1 MLNLLA
7 SKVMTYVFIG
17 IIVVAVIVYMIFS
30 SRQRKKQ
37 VEEDRKKKD
46 AICAGT
52 KVITIGGIV
61 GTVVAV
67 EDSEFLLSSEGSVI
81 RLDKRAIYQME
92 LPEGVNVN
100 AVAEEK
106 PEEKVEEKVE
116 EVAPAQDA
124 PATLEAKEG
133 EAPVETAT
141 EEVKTEEVKEEAEK
155 APAKKPAAKKTSAK
169 KTTKK

>member
-17 IIVVAVIVYMIFS
+17 VVIVAVIAYMIFS
-30 SRQRKKQ
+30 SKQRKKQ

-67 EDSEFLLSSEGSVI
+67 EDAEFLLSSEGSVI

-92 LPEGVNVN
+92 LPEGVKIDG
-100 AVAEEK
+100 AADE
-106 PEEKVEEKVE
+106 
-116 EVAPAQDA
+116 
-124 PATLEAKEG
+124 
-133 EAPVETAT
+133 
-141 EEVKTEEVKEEAEK
+141 KTEEVKEEVKEEVAPAEPVTSEAKDGDAPVVEVKEEVAVEVVEEKPAEKK
-155 APAKKPAAKKTSAK
+155 APAKKATKKTSK
-169 KTTKK
+169 K

>member
-17 IIVVAVIVYMIFS
+17 VIIVAVIAYMIFS
-30 SRQRKKQ
+30 SKQRKKQ

-67 EDSEFLLSSEGSVI
+67 EDTEFLLSSEGSVI

-92 LPEGVNVN
+92 LPEGVKIDG
-100 AVAEEK
+100 AAEE
-106 PEEKVEEKVE
+106 
-116 EVAPAQDA
+116 
-124 PATLEAKEG
+124 
-133 EAPVETAT
+133 
-141 EEVKTEEVKEEAEK
+141 KTEEVKEDVKEEVAPAEPVTLEAKDGDAPVVEVKEEVAVEVVEEKPAEKK
-155 APAKKPAAKKTSAK
+155 APAKKATKKTSK
-169 KTTKK
+169 K

>member
-17 IIVVAVIVYMIFS
+17 VIIVAVIAYMIFS
-30 SRQRKKQ
+30 SKQRKKQ

-92 LPEGVNVN
+92 LPEGVKIDG
-100 AVAEEK
+100 AAEEK
-106 PEEKVEEKVE
+106 TEEAKEEVKE
-116 EVAPAQDA
+116 EVAPAE
-124 PATLEAKEG
+124 PVTLEAKDG
-133 EAPVETAT
+133 DAPVD
-141 EEVKTEEVKEEAEK
+141 EVKEEVAVEVVEEK
-155 APAKKPAAKKTSAK
+155 APAKKATKKTSK
-169 KTTKK
+169 K

>member
-7 SKVMTYVFIG
+7 TSKVMTYVFIG
-17 IIVVAVIVYMIFS
+17 VIILAVIAYMIFS
-30 SRQRKKQ
+30 SKQRKKQ

-92 LPEGVNVN
+92 LPEGVKIDG
-100 AVAEEK
+100 AAEEK
-106 PEEKVEEKVE
+106 TEEAKEEVKE
-116 EVAPAQDA
+116 EVAPAEPVTSEAKDGDA
-124 PATLEAKEG
+124 P
-133 EAPVETAT
+133 V
-141 EEVKTEEVKEEAEK
+141 VEVKEEVAVEVVEEKPAEKK
-155 APAKKPAAKKTSAK
+155 APAKKATRKTSK
-169 KTTKK
+169 K

>member
-17 IIVVAVIVYMIFS
+17 VIIVAVIAYMIFS
-30 SRQRKKQ
+30 SKQRKKQ

-92 LPEGVNVN
+92 LPEGVKIDG
-100 AVAEEK
+100 AAEEK
-106 PEEKVEEKVE
+106 PVEEVKEEVKE
-116 EVAPAQDA
+116 EVAPAE
-124 PATLEAKEG
+124 PVTLEAKDG
-133 EAPVETAT
+133 DAPV
-141 EEVKTEEVKEEAEK
+141 VEVKEEVAVEVVEEKPAEKK
-155 APAKKPAAKKTSAK
+155 APAKKATKKTSK
-169 KTTKK
+169 K

>member
-1 MLNLLA
+1 MMNLLA

-17 IIVVAVIVYMIFS
+17 VIVVAVIAYMIFS

-92 LPEGVNVN
+92 LPEG
-100 AVAEEK
+100 AKIEGAAEEK
-106 PEEKVEEKVE
+106 TEEKVEEKVE
-116 EVAPAQDA
+116 EAAPVEDT
-124 PATLEAKEG
+124 PVTLEAKDG
-133 EAPVETAT
+133 EMPVETVETA
-141 EEVKTEEVKEEAEK
+141 EVKEEVKEEENP
-155 APAKKPAAKKTSAK
+155 APAKPAK
-169 KTTKK
+169 KTTKKTAKK

>member
-17 IIVVAVIVYMIFS
+17 VIIVAVIAYMIFS
-30 SRQRKKQ
+30 SKQRKKQ

-92 LPEGVNVN
+92 LPEGVKIDG
-100 AVAEEK
+100 AAEEK
-106 PEEKVEEKVE
+106 TE
-116 EVAPAQDA
+116 
-124 PATLEAKEG
+124 EAK
-133 EAPVETAT
+133 
-141 EEVKTEEVKEEAEK
+141 EEVKEEAAPAEPVTLESKDGEAPVEEVKEEVVEEKVAEEK
-155 APAKKPAAKKTSAK
+155 APAKKATKKTSK
-169 KTTKK
+169 K

>member
-17 IIVVAVIVYMIFS
+17 VIIVAVIAYMIFS
-30 SRQRKKQ
+30 SKQRKKQ

-67 EDSEFLLSSEGSVI
+67 EDTEFLLSSEGSVI

-92 LPEGVNVN
+92 LPEGVKIDG
-100 AVAEEK
+100 AAEE
-106 PEEKVEEKVE
+106 
-116 EVAPAQDA
+116 
-124 PATLEAKEG
+124 
-133 EAPVETAT
+133 
-141 EEVKTEEVKEEAEK
+141 KTEEVKEEVKEEVAPAEPVTSEAKDGDAPVVEVKEEVAVEVVEEKPAEKK
-155 APAKKPAAKKTSAK
+155 APAKKATKKTSK
-169 KTTKK
+169 K

>member
-17 IIVVAVIVYMIFS
+17 VIIVAVIAYMIFS
-30 SRQRKKQ
+30 SKQRKKQ

-92 LPEGVNVN
+92 LPEGVKIDG
-100 AVAEEK
+100 AAEEK
-106 PEEKVEEKVE
+106 TEEAKEEVKE
-116 EVAPAQDA
+116 EVAPAE
-124 PATLEAKEG
+124 PVTLEAKDG
-133 EAPVETAT
+133 DAPV
-141 EEVKTEEVKEEAEK
+141 VEVKEEVAVEVVEEK
-155 APAKKPAAKKTSAK
+155 APAKKATKKTSK
-169 KTTKK
+169 K

>member
-17 IIVVAVIVYMIFS
+17 VIIVAVIAYMIFS
-30 SRQRKKQ
+30 SKQRKKQ

-92 LPEGVNVN
+92 LPEGVKIDG
-100 AVAEEK
+100 AAEE
-106 PEEKVEEKVE
+106 
-116 EVAPAQDA
+116 
-124 PATLEAKEG
+124 
-133 EAPVETAT
+133 
-141 EEVKTEEVKEEAEK
+141 KTEEVKEEVKEEVAPAEPVTLEAKDGDAPVVEGKEEVAVEVVEEKPAEKK
-155 APAKKPAAKKTSAK
+155 APAKKATKKTSK
-169 KTTKK
+169 K

>member
-17 IIVVAVIVYMIFS
+17 VIIVAVIAYMIFS
-30 SRQRKKQ
+30 SKQRKKQ

-92 LPEGVNVN
+92 LPEGVKIDG
-100 AVAEEK
+100 AAEEK
-106 PEEKVEEKVE
+106 TEEAKEEVKE
-116 EVAPAQDA
+116 EVAPAE
-124 PATLEAKEG
+124 PVTLEAKDG
-133 EAPVETAT
+133 EAPVE
-141 EEVKTEEVKEEAEK
+141 EVKEEVVEEKVAEEK
-155 APAKKPAAKKTSAK
+155 APAKKATKKTSK
-169 KTTKK
+169 K

>member
-17 IIVVAVIVYMIFS
+17 VIIVAVIAYMIFS

-92 LPEGVNVN
+92 LPEGVKIDD
-100 AVAEEK
+100 VAEEK
-106 PEEKVEEKVE
+106 PVE
-116 EVAPAQDA
+116 EV
-124 PATLEAKEG
+124 K
-133 EAPVETAT
+133 
-141 EEVKTEEVKEEAEK
+141 EEVKEEAAPAEPVTLEAKDGEAPVEEVKEEVVEEKVAEEK
-155 APAKKPAAKKTSAK
+155 APAKKATRKTSK
-169 KTTKK
+169 K

>member
-17 IIVVAVIVYMIFS
+17 VIIVAVIAYMIFS

-92 LPEGVNVN
+92 LPEGVKIDG
-100 AVAEEK
+100 AAEEK
-106 PEEKVEEKVE
+106 PVEDTKEEVKE
-116 EVAPAQDA
+116 EVAPAE
-124 PATLEAKEG
+124 PVTLEAKDG
-133 EAPVETAT
+133 EAPVE
-141 EEVKTEEVKEEAEK
+141 EVKEEVVEEKVAEEK
-155 APAKKPAAKKTSAK
+155 APAKKATKKTSK
-169 KTTKK
+169 K

>member
-1 MLNLLA
+1 MMNLLA

-17 IIVVAVIVYMIFS
+17 VIVVAVIVYMIFS

-67 EDSEFLLSSEGSVI
+67 EESEFLLSSEGSVI

-92 LPEGVNVN
+92 LPEG
-100 AVAEEK
+100 AKIEGT
-106 PEEKVEEKVE
+106 EEKVEEKAEEKVE
-116 EVAPAQDA
+116 EVAPVDA
-124 PATLEAKEG
+124 TPVTLEAKDG
-133 EAPVETAT
+133 EMPVETV
-141 EEVKTEEVKEEAEK
+141 EKTEEKEEKPTEE
-155 APAKKPAAKKTSAK
+155 PVEAKPAK
-169 KTTKK
+169 KTTKKSAKK

>member
-17 IIVVAVIVYMIFS
+17 VIIVAVIAYMIFS
-30 SRQRKKQ
+30 SKQRKKQ

-67 EDSEFLLSSEGSVI
+67 EDTEFLLSSEGSVI

-92 LPEGVNVN
+92 LPEGVKIDG
-100 AVAEEK
+100 AAEE
-106 PEEKVEEKVE
+106 
-116 EVAPAQDA
+116 
-124 PATLEAKEG
+124 
-133 EAPVETAT
+133 
-141 EEVKTEEVKEEAEK
+141 KTEEVKEVKEEVKEEVAPAEPVTSEVKDGDAPVVEVKEEVAVEVVEEKPAEKK
-155 APAKKPAAKKTSAK
+155 APAKKATKKTSK
-169 KTTKK
+169 K

>member
-7 SKVMTYVFIG
+7 TKQVMTYVFIG
-17 IIVVAVIVYMIFS
+17 VIILAVIAYMIFS
-30 SRQRKKQ
+30 SKQRKKQ

-92 LPEGVNVN
+92 LPEGVKIDG
-100 AVAEEK
+100 AAEEK
-106 PEEKVEEKVE
+106 TEVAKEEVKE
-116 EVAPAQDA
+116 EVAPAEPVTSEAKDGDA
-124 PATLEAKEG
+124 P
-133 EAPVETAT
+133 V
-141 EEVKTEEVKEEAEK
+141 VEVKEEVAVEVVEETPAEKK
-155 APAKKPAAKKTSAK
+155 APAKKATKKTSK
-169 KTTKK
+169 K

>member
-7 SKVMTYVFIG
+7 TSKVMTYVFIG
-17 IIVVAVIVYMIFS
+17 VIIVAVIAYMIFS
-30 SRQRKKQ
+30 SKQRKKQ

-67 EDSEFLLSSEGSVI
+67 EDTEFLLSSEGSVI

-92 LPEGVNVN
+92 LPEGVKIDG
-100 AVAEEK
+100 AAEE
-106 PEEKVEEKVE
+106 
-116 EVAPAQDA
+116 
-124 PATLEAKEG
+124 
-133 EAPVETAT
+133 
-141 EEVKTEEVKEEAEK
+141 KTEEVKEEVKEEVAPVDPVTSEAKDGDAPVVEVKEEVAVEVVEEKPAEKK
-155 APAKKPAAKKTSAK
+155 APAKKATKKTSK
-169 KTTKK
+169 K

>member
-17 IIVVAVIVYMIFS
+17 VIIVAVIAYMIFS
-30 SRQRKKQ
+30 SKQRKKQ

-92 LPEGVNVN
+92 LPEGVKIDC
-100 AVAEEK
+100 AAEEK
-106 PEEKVEEKVE
+106 TEEIKEEVKE
-116 EVAPAQDA
+116 EVAPAEPVTSEAKDGDA
-124 PATLEAKEG
+124 P
-133 EAPVETAT
+133 V
-141 EEVKTEEVKEEAEK
+141 VEVKEEVAVEVVEEKPAEKK
-155 APAKKPAAKKTSAK
+155 APAKKATKKTSK
-169 KTTKK
+169 K

>member
-7 SKVMTYVFIG
+7 TSKVMTYVFIG
-17 IIVVAVIVYMIFS
+17 VIILAVIAYMIFS
-30 SRQRKKQ
+30 SKQRKKQ
-37 VEEDRKKKD
+37 IEEDRKKKD

-92 LPEGVNVN
+92 LPEGVKIDG
-100 AVAEEK
+100 AAEEK
-106 PEEKVEEKVE
+106 TEEAKEEVKE
-116 EVAPAQDA
+116 EVAPAE
-124 PATLEAKEG
+124 PVTSEAKDG
-133 EAPVETAT
+133 DAHV
-141 EEVKTEEVKEEAEK
+141 VEVKEEVAVEVVEEKPAEKK
-155 APAKKPAAKKTSAK
+155 APAKKATKKTSK
-169 KTTKK
+169 K

>member
-17 IIVVAVIVYMIFS
+17 VIIVAVIAYMIFS
-30 SRQRKKQ
+30 SKQRKKQ

-67 EDSEFLLSSEGSVI
+67 EDAEFLLSSEGSVI

-92 LPEGVNVN
+92 LPEGVKIDG
-100 AVAEEK
+100 AAEE
-106 PEEKVEEKVE
+106 
-116 EVAPAQDA
+116 
-124 PATLEAKEG
+124 
-133 EAPVETAT
+133 
-141 EEVKTEEVKEEAEK
+141 KTEEVKEEVKEEVAPAEPVTSEAKDGDAPVVEVKEEVAVEVVEEKPAEKK
-155 APAKKPAAKKTSAK
+155 APAKKATKKTSK
-169 KTTKK
+169 K

>member
-17 IIVVAVIVYMIFS
+17 VIIVAVIAYMIFS
-30 SRQRKKQ
+30 SKQRKKQ

-92 LPEGVNVN
+92 LPEGVKIDD
-100 AVAEEK
+100 AAEEK
-106 PEEKVEEKVE
+106 PVEEVKEEVKE
-116 EVAPAQDA
+116 EVAPAE
-124 PATLEAKEG
+124 PVTLESKDG
-133 EAPVETAT
+133 EAPVE
-141 EEVKTEEVKEEAEK
+141 EVKEEVVEEKPAEKK
-155 APAKKPAAKKTSAK
+155 APAKKATKKTSK
-169 KTTKK
+169 K

>member
-1 MLNLLA
+1 MMNLLA

-17 IIVVAVIVYMIFS
+17 VIVVAVIAYMIFS

-92 LPEGVNVN
+92 LPEG
-100 AVAEEK
+100 AKIEGAAEEK
-106 PEEKVEEKVE
+106 TEEKVEEAAPVE
-116 EVAPAQDA
+116 DTPV
-124 PATLEAKEG
+124 TLEAKDG
-133 EAPVETAT
+133 EMPVETVETA
-141 EEVKTEEVKEEAEK
+141 EVKEEAKEE
-155 APAKKPAAKKTSAK
+155 APAKPAK
-169 KTTKK
+169 KTTKKTAKK

>member
-7 SKVMTYVFIG
+7 TKQVMTYVFIG
-17 IIVVAVIVYMIFS
+17 VIILAVIAYMIFS
-30 SRQRKKQ
+30 SKQRKKQ

-92 LPEGVNVN
+92 LPEGVKIDG
-100 AVAEEK
+100 AAEEK
-106 PEEKVEEKVE
+106 TEEAKEEVKE
-116 EVAPAQDA
+116 EVAPAE
-124 PATLEAKEG
+124 PVTSEAKDG
-133 EAPVETAT
+133 DTPV
-141 EEVKTEEVKEEAEK
+141 VEVKEEVAVEVVEETPAEKK
-155 APAKKPAAKKTSAK
+155 APAKKATKKTSK
-169 KTTKK
+169 K

>member
-17 IIVVAVIVYMIFS
+17 VIIVAVIAYMIFS
-30 SRQRKKQ
+30 SKQRKKQ

-92 LPEGVNVN
+92 LPEGVKIDG
-100 AVAEEK
+100 AAKEK
-106 PEEKVEEKVE
+106 PVE
-116 EVAPAQDA
+116 EV
-124 PATLEAKEG
+124 K
-133 EAPVETAT
+133 
-141 EEVKTEEVKEEAEK
+141 EEVKEEAAPAEPVTLEAKDGEAPVEEVKEEVAVEVVEEKPAEKK
-155 APAKKPAAKKTSAK
+155 APAKKATKKTSK
-169 KTTKK
+169 K

>member
-17 IIVVAVIVYMIFS
+17 VIIVAVIAYMIFS
-30 SRQRKKQ
+30 SKQRKKQ

-92 LPEGVNVN
+92 LPEGVKIDG
-100 AVAEEK
+100 AAEE
-106 PEEKVEEKVE
+106 
-116 EVAPAQDA
+116 
-124 PATLEAKEG
+124 
-133 EAPVETAT
+133 
-141 EEVKTEEVKEEAEK
+141 KTEEVKEEVKEEVAPAEPVTLEAKDGDAPVEEVKEEVAVEVVEEKPAEKK
-155 APAKKPAAKKTSAK
+155 APAKKATRKTSK
-169 KTTKK
+169 K

>member
-17 IIVVAVIVYMIFS
+17 IIIVAVIAYMIFS

-92 LPEGVNVN
+92 LPEGVKIDG
-100 AVAEEK
+100 AAEE
-106 PEEKVEEKVE
+106 
-116 EVAPAQDA
+116 
-124 PATLEAKEG
+124 
-133 EAPVETAT
+133 
-141 EEVKTEEVKEEAEK
+141 KTEEVKEEVKEEVAPAEPVTSEAKDGDAPVVEVKEEVAVEVVEEKPAEKK
-155 APAKKPAAKKTSAK
+155 APAKKATKKTSK
-169 KTTKK
+169 K

>member
-17 IIVVAVIVYMIFS
+17 VIIVAVIAYMIFS
-30 SRQRKKQ
+30 SKQRKKQ

-92 LPEGVNVN
+92 LPEGVKIDG
-100 AVAEEK
+100 AAEE
-106 PEEKVEEKVE
+106 
-116 EVAPAQDA
+116 
-124 PATLEAKEG
+124 
-133 EAPVETAT
+133 
-141 EEVKTEEVKEEAEK
+141 KTEEVKEEVKEEVAPAEPVTSEAKDGDAPVVEVKEEVAVEVVEEKPAEKK
-155 APAKKPAAKKTSAK
+155 APAKKATKKTSK
-169 KTTKK
+169 K

>member
-7 SKVMTYVFIG
+7 TSKVMTYVFIG
-17 IIVVAVIVYMIFS
+17 VIIAAVIAYMIFS
-30 SRQRKKQ
+30 SKQRKKQ

-92 LPEGVNVN
+92 LPEGVKIDG
-100 AVAEEK
+100 AAEEK
-106 PEEKVEEKVE
+106 PEDAKEEVKE
-116 EVAPAQDA
+116 EVAPAE
-124 PATLEAKEG
+124 PVTLEAKDG
-133 EAPVETAT
+133 DAPV
-141 EEVKTEEVKEEAEK
+141 EEVKEEVAVEVVEEK
-155 APAKKPAAKKTSAK
+155 APAKKATKKTSK
-169 KTTKK
+169 K

>member
-17 IIVVAVIVYMIFS
+17 VIIVAVIAYMIFS
-30 SRQRKKQ
+30 SKQRKKQ

-67 EDSEFLLSSEGSVI
+67 EDAEFLLSSEGSVI

-92 LPEGVNVN
+92 LPEGVKIDG
-100 AVAEEK
+100 AAEE
-106 PEEKVEEKVE
+106 
-116 EVAPAQDA
+116 
-124 PATLEAKEG
+124 
-133 EAPVETAT
+133 
-141 EEVKTEEVKEEAEK
+141 KTEEVKEEVKEEVAPAEPVTLEAKDGDAPVVEVKEEVAVEVVEEKPAEKK
-155 APAKKPAAKKTSAK
+155 APAKKATKKTSK
-169 KTTKK
+169 K

>member
-17 IIVVAVIVYMIFS
+17 VIIVAVIAYMIFS
-30 SRQRKKQ
+30 SKQRKKQ

-92 LPEGVNVN
+92 LPEGVKIDG
-100 AVAEEK
+100 AAEEK
-106 PEEKVEEKVE
+106 TEEIKEEVKE
-116 EVAPAQDA
+116 EVAPAEPVTSEAKDGDA
-124 PATLEAKEG
+124 P
-133 EAPVETAT
+133 V
-141 EEVKTEEVKEEAEK
+141 VEVKEEVAVEVVEEKPAEKK
-155 APAKKPAAKKTSAK
+155 APAKKATKKTSK
-169 KTTKK
+169 K

>member
-17 IIVVAVIVYMIFS
+17 VIIVAVIAYMIFS
-30 SRQRKKQ
+30 SKQRKKQ

-92 LPEGVNVN
+92 LPEGVKIDG
-100 AVAEEK
+100 AAEE
-106 PEEKVEEKVE
+106 
-116 EVAPAQDA
+116 
-124 PATLEAKEG
+124 
-133 EAPVETAT
+133 
-141 EEVKTEEVKEEAEK
+141 KTEEVKEEVKEEVAPAEPVTSEAKDGDAPVVEVKEEVTVEVVEEKPAEEK
-155 APAKKPAAKKTSAK
+155 APAKKTTKKTSK
-169 KTTKK
+169 K

>member
-17 IIVVAVIVYMIFS
+17 VIIVAVIAYMIFS
-30 SRQRKKQ
+30 SKQRKKQ

-92 LPEGVNVN
+92 LPEGVKIDG
-100 AVAEEK
+100 AAEE
-106 PEEKVEEKVE
+106 
-116 EVAPAQDA
+116 
-124 PATLEAKEG
+124 
-133 EAPVETAT
+133 
-141 EEVKTEEVKEEAEK
+141 KTEEVKEEVKEEVAPAEPVTLEAKDGDAPVVEVKEEVAVEVVEEKPAEKK
-155 APAKKPAAKKTSAK
+155 APAKKATKKTSK
-169 KTTKK
+169 K

>member
-1 MLNLLA
+1 MMNLLA

-17 IIVVAVIVYMIFS
+17 VIVVAVIAYMIFS

-67 EDSEFLLSSEGSVI
+67 EDREFLLSSEGSVI

-92 LPEGVNVN
+92 LPEG
-100 AVAEEK
+100 AKIEGAAEEK
-106 PEEKVEEKVE
+106 TEEKVEEAAPVE
-116 EVAPAQDA
+116 DTPV
-124 PATLEAKEG
+124 TLEAKDG
-133 EAPVETAT
+133 EMPVETVETA
-141 EEVKTEEVKEEAEK
+141 EVKEEAKEE
-155 APAKKPAAKKTSAK
+155 APAKPAK
-169 KTTKK
+169 KTTKKTAKK

>member
-17 IIVVAVIVYMIFS
+17 VIIVAVIAYMIFS
-30 SRQRKKQ
+30 SKQRKKQ

-92 LPEGVNVN
+92 LPEGVKIDG
-100 AVAEEK
+100 AAEEK
-106 PEEKVEEKVE
+106 TEEAKEEVKE
-116 EVAPAQDA
+116 EVAPAE
-124 PATLEAKEG
+124 PVTLEAKDG
-133 EAPVETAT
+133 DAPV
-141 EEVKTEEVKEEAEK
+141 EEVKEEVAVEVVEEK
-155 APAKKPAAKKTSAK
+155 APAKKATKKTSK
-169 KTTKK
+169 K

>member
-17 IIVVAVIVYMIFS
+17 VIIVAVIAYMIFS
-30 SRQRKKQ
+30 SKQRKKQ

-92 LPEGVNVN
+92 LPEGVKIDD
-100 AVAEEK
+100 AAEEK
-106 PEEKVEEKVE
+106 PVEEVKEEVKE
-116 EVAPAQDA
+116 EVAPAEPVTSEAKDGDA
-124 PATLEAKEG
+124 P
-133 EAPVETAT
+133 V
-141 EEVKTEEVKEEAEK
+141 VEVKEEVAVEVVEEKPAEKK
-155 APAKKPAAKKTSAK
+155 APAKKVLKSKIGN
-169 KTTKK
+169 